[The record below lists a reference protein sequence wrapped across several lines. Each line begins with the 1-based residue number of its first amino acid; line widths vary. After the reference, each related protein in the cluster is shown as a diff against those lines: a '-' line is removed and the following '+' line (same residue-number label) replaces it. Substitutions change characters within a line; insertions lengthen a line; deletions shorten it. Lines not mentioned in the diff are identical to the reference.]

1 LYGYLKEWRKNPH
14 WSFSCFVALIL
25 PLIGMSGDISGLA
38 GTNVLNTQLDAG
50 HMEMTTIVDAM
61 KDIGAIDITL
71 EEDQQDDD
79 NPTEVQEDSYNGGQQ
94 NNNKKNNQRTQTK
107 LSTHF

>member
-1 LYGYLKEWRKNPH
+1 
-14 WSFSCFVALIL
+14 
-25 PLIGMSGDISGLA
+25 MSGDISGLA

-79 NPTEVQEDSYNGGQQ
+79 NPTEVQEQSYNGGQQ
-94 NNNKKNNQRTQTK
+94 NNYKKNNQRTQTK